1 MFDLSPVPVPDL
13 SGKVILVTGAGRGIG
28 AELVR
33 ILAENGATVYAGVH
47 RLGRD
52 ATEEMPSAVTLLD
65 LDVTSQH
72 ETNAAIRRIT
82 EEAGR
87 LDVLVNNAG
96 ILREANCE
104 DTDTATWD
112 LVHDINLKGVFL
124 GCKAAIP
131 ALRRAGGGAIVN
143 VASIDGI
150 RGNFSHIAYSASKG
164 GVVALTRSLAMDHAE
179 ENIRVNAVC
188 PGTVNTPLVASM
200 LWNFSSHEEALEA
213 ARRKHPMGRIAEPEE
228 VGSLIAFLAGPGASF
243 MTGMAVPVDGGRS
256 ARA

>member
-52 ATEEMPSAVTLLD
+52 ATEEMPDTVTLLD

-96 ILREANCE
+96 IIDPIGPL
-104 DTDTATWD
+104 ATLSSDD
-112 LVHDINLKGVFL
+112 LM
-124 GCKAAIP
+124 P
-131 ALRRAGGGAIVN
+131 AFAVN
-143 VASIDGI
+143 VAGVH
-150 RGNFSHIAYSASKG
+150 RVTVAALPLLRASKG
-164 GVVALTRSLAMDHAE
+164 VIVNAGTGAATTPMEGWTAYCTSKAGVHMLTRMFAME
-179 ENIRVNAVC
+179 
-188 PGTVNTPLVASM
+188 
-200 LWNFSSHEEALEA
+200 
-213 ARRKHPMGRIAEPEE
+213 
-228 VGSLIAFLAGPGASF
+228 LAGDGVQSF
-243 MTGMAVPVDGGRS
+243 FIGIPPT
-256 ARA
+256 